1 MDLEENENTEK
12 EMRNQI
18 INYAEENQQ
27 AFYEKKLGNSGA
39 KPGKPTYLPMM
50 MHLETETKSSTSYD
64 ASAKDGKDA
73 KDAKGRKDKGKN
85 PTPENPTAAD
95 SATGVSILHS

>member
-27 AFYEKKLGNSGA
+27 AFYEKKQQNCENKKAQNWEKEGNYFLGS
-39 KPGKPTYLPMM
+39 LPSVPFQPSLDLDAHCSYSF
-50 MHLETETKSSTSYD
+50 HLFMILEQMCF
-64 ASAKDGKDA
+64 SAVARSQPWDF
-73 KDAKGRKDKGKN
+73 
-85 PTPENPTAAD
+85 P
-95 SATGVSILHS
+95 